1 MNTFTISSDN
11 GQHIVKINEDG
22 GRFSSRLYVNRGETA
37 TLTTAKA
44 TTKAGAVKQAERMLA
59 RVA

>member
-1 MNTFTISSDN
+1 MTFTISSDN
-11 GQHIVKINEDG
+11 GKHQVKINENG
-22 GRFSSRLYVNRGETA
+22 GRFSSRLYVNGGETA

-44 TTKAGAVKQAERMLA
+44 TTKAGAIKQAERMLA